1 MGGFYFLKQEEKEE
15 HVLHEMVQKQ
25 FTSWNHTP
33 SGEPRQKC
41 HSIFIEKLL
50 LILGD
55 CANQFLFFFPFL
67 LVPSPITLPGVYFIF
82 ICSTKRVSSLGGTW
96 AQLDKYVYVD
106 FPSILPSKESSVTN
120 LLNLSKLLL
129 SKCQ

>member
-1 MGGFYFLKQEEKEE
+1 MCCMKWCRNNSLLETTRLQEN
-15 HVLHEMVQKQ
+15 LGRSAI
-25 FTSWNHTP
+25 F
-33 SGEPRQKC
+33 
-41 HSIFIEKLL
+41 IFIEKLL

-82 ICSTKRVSSLGGTW
+82 ICSTKRVSSLGGIW

-106 FPSILPSKESSVTN
+106 FLSILPSKESSVTN

>member
-1 MGGFYFLKQEEKEE
+1 MCCMKWCRNNSLLETTCLQEN
-15 HVLHEMVQKQ
+15 LGRSAI
-25 FTSWNHTP
+25 F
-33 SGEPRQKC
+33 
-41 HSIFIEKLL
+41 IFIEKLL

-82 ICSTKRVSSLGGTW
+82 ICSTKRVSSLGGIW
-96 AQLDKYVYVD
+96 AQLDKYVYVA
-106 FPSILPSKESSVTN
+106 FLSILPSKESSVTN